1 MKYMTDA
8 SLADLALELRQK
20 GIDCQTC
27 HKLMRNTEDS
37 RIPIP
42 DGEIAQ
48 FLREAKGSITLIVMD
63 HDLAEHCKF
72 GKLPHIRVQDTV
84 ADYILRN
91 PAQ

>member
-1 MKYMTDA
+1 MTDA
-8 SLADLALELRQK
+8 SLADIAPELRQK

-37 RIPIP
+37 RIQIP

-48 FLREAKGSITLIVMD
+48 FLREAKGSVTLIVMD

-72 GKLPHIRVQDTV
+72 GKLPHLRVQEAV
-84 ADYILRN
+84 ADYIIRN
-91 PAQ
+91 RVP